1 METPETLDT
10 LATLPLRIV
19 SPGELDQL
27 GPNGLADKLREPP
40 HLALPW
46 LGGAAVQ
53 GNLDA
58 QMILGQWFL
67 AGHGVERDEAR
78 AFAWFKHAAHA
89 GHAGASNMTGRCYE
103 NAWGTL
109 QDDHAAAQWY
119 TLAAQRGS
127 DWGMYNLATA
137 LVLGRGIAASRPQA
151 LDWYLR
157 AADMGHA
164 KSLNIVGGFYED
176 GWEVER
182 NAAVAM
188 DYYRRAAEGGD
199 FRGQFNYA
207 RALALCGQEHE
218 AIRWVRQV
226 PRTANAP
233 FIDKMLAFLRDAPD
247 AALNQLYSHADDAA
261 QLSSRESQSSA

>member
-1 METPETLDT
+1 MDT
-10 LATLPLRIV
+10 LPFRIA

-27 GPNGLADKLREPP
+27 GAAGLAGKLREPA

-67 AGHGVERDEAR
+67 AGHGVPRDEAR
-78 AFAWFKHAAHA
+78 AFAWFKYAAHA
-89 GHAGASNMTGRCYE
+89 GHAGAANLAGRCYE
-103 NAWGTL
+103 NGWGTT

-127 DWGMYNLATA
+127 EWGMYNLATA
-137 LVLGRGIAASRPQA
+137 LVLGRGIAASRTDA
-151 LDWYLR
+151 LAWYER
-157 AADMGHA
+157 AAGMGHA

-182 NAAVAM
+182 DAAMAM
-188 DYYRRAAEGGD
+188 DYYRRAAVAGD

-207 RALALCGQEHE
+207 RALALCGKDGE
-218 AIRWVRQV
+218 AIRWVREV

-233 FIDKMLAFLRDAPD
+233 FIEKMLAFLRDAPD
-247 AALNQLYSHADDAA
+247 AALNRLFGHADAA
-261 QLSSRESQSSA
+261 ARALSSRGNQSSA

>member
-1 METPETLDT
+1 MDT
-10 LATLPLRIV
+10 LHTLHTLPFRIA

-27 GPNGLADKLREPP
+27 GAAGLADKLREPP
-40 HLALPW
+40 RLALPW

-67 AGHGVERDEAR
+67 AGHGLERDDAR

-89 GHAGASNMTGRCYE
+89 GHAGAANMAGRCYE
-103 NAWGTL
+103 NGWGTT
-109 QDDHAAAQWY
+109 QDDNAAAQWY

-137 LVLGRGIAASRPQA
+137 LVLGRGIAASRTEA
-151 LDWYLR
+151 LDWYRR
-157 AADMGHA
+157 AAGMGHA

-182 NAAVAM
+182 DAAMAM

-218 AIRWVRQV
+218 AIRWVREV
-226 PRTANAP
+226 PRTATAP
-233 FIDKMLAFLRDAPD
+233 FVEKMLDFLRDAPD
-247 AALNQLYSHADDAA
+247 AVLNRLFSHADAA
-261 QLSSRESQSSA
+261 ARLSSRESRSSA